1 MIGFLNVYKPKGI
14 TSNAVLSKIKKQF
27 GVKKLGHMGTLDPMA
42 EGVLPIACG
51 NATKMF
57 DYFLNKQKIYI
68 ATFEFGYE
76 TDTLDAFGETIKTSN
91 VIPNFEDV
99 KKTISSFVGKINQI
113 PPKYSAKNVNG
124 KRAYDLA
131 RQNVD
136 FDLTAK
142 EVEIFDYELLNYN
155 QNSFEFKIV
164 CSSGTYIR
172 SLCRDLA
179 YKLNTFATM
188 TRLIRSES
196 GKFNLQNAV
205 QLEDLLNSNLEKH
218 LIDVT
223 NVFDYKIVCI
233 DEIEY
238 KKLINGMIINFAFD
252 NGYVFVKHKNQN
264 LGVGIVFESKLKLK
278 THF

>member
-57 DYFLNKQKIYI
+57 DYFLNKQKTYI